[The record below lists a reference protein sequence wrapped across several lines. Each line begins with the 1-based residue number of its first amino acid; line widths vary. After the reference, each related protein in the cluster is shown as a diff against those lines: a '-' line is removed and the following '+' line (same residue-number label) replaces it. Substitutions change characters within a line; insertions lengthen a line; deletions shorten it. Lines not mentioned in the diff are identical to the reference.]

1 MRVAPQGFLTLLFC
15 WAKGPNMIK
24 WILERLVDYIS
35 TLYESGFQ
43 IQLTATRPKLRIDTL
58 EVSVDYRTF
67 LLSLDGTVPLPRE
80 LRREPK

>member
-1 MRVAPQGFLTLLFC
+1 
-15 WAKGPNMIK
+15 MIK